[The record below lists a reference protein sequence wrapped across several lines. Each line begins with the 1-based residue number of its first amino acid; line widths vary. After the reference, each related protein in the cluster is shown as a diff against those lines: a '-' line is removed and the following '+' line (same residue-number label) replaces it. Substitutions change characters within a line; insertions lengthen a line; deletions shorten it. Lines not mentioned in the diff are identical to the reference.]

1 MRNRSTAARRYD
13 DAVARYGDG
22 PSACLAALGLL
33 SPGFL
38 VLVFAAGRAA
48 PGYSPLR
55 DEVSEL
61 ALGVTAAVLDGGL
74 IGFGMLV
81 CLFAAGLWRSFRV
94 DAAGRCG
101 ALLLALSGVT
111 VAALAVFPTDVSI
124 RRTTVHG
131 TIHDW
136 LFFAGVG
143 MFVGAGGLFAR
154 AFRRDPLW
162 RRIGRYTRVNAVVVV
177 AVWVVW
183 LAFASQQQFDPRPP
197 LGAVAGLIERVLIL
211 CMTAG

>member
-101 ALLLALSGVT
+101 AAGR
-111 VAALAVFPTDVSI
+111 AAWASTRTD
-124 RRTTVHG
+124 
-131 TIHDW
+131 
-136 LFFAGVG
+136 
-143 MFVGAGGLFAR
+143 AR
-154 AFRRDPLW
+154 AP
-162 RRIGRYTRVNAVVVV
+162 GRGRPDRWGARVRSSV
-177 AVWVVW
+177 
-183 LAFASQQQFDPRPP
+183 
-197 LGAVAGLIERVLIL
+197 
-211 CMTAG
+211 